1 MDEQR
6 MSSLEAEVHHGIDVI
21 VKLTQFS
28 GGKDS
33 VLELIKKE
41 IERLEKQHKDC
52 EKSPQPHAS
61 SDCPQHKLLEE
72 LKEKLETLTQNKDNS
87 NCETLLNNLC
97 SGLEKFLGYQETSKG
112 YDGTGIVYSDLDRLC
127 DGVMSFLHGVLD
139 TVRDDES
146 VKTYDDYMRNN
157 GQDDLHTVLQHLQ
170 SSIGQ
175 GRSVFGERVEEVN
188 GRTLSVINALG
199 ELITDKIDSYA
210 TNVLSGHPS
219 KELQQQLREWTSV
232 LGSIND
238 HIKSNII
245 TNVAKLDPALGEKIM
260 RKIEPVQRVVEQ
272 LRGVAGND
280 EVVRGVVLVDE
291 HLEKQRDYVL
301 AKINS
306 ESKDF
311 GDKVEGEFWKLDKKV
326 KGLEKT
332 KITHFTDIYGRLK
345 EVHEFFG
352 DDFDIKYK
360 KKIDGL
366 FSELAN
372 KMTQID
378 PKNSNSNDG
387 NISILK
393 EKFEKVKSDIDLI
406 GTEVDGEVAD
416 LSTWKTEADKVVKEA
431 KKKCEEIIA
440 KLSDDEKSKIAGPA
454 GQLRQKATQLLAA
467 SVDAKR
473 GVTTAVQ
480 DAVRKFAAL
489 DGMVTQ
495 GLENFKGK
503 ITPTIS
509 GCLTNLK
516 DIDFA
521 GGRVIKLGTLSTKG
535 HVGEWLKNNLQ
546 SSSGL
551 NGAFKSLGQDNESIL
566 QSIFNVLKVENIV
579 NGQRDVTFFKALD
592 EDIHNAIK
600 DIINLKNLS
609 DPMQSLRTELNGDGL
624 HRAVSGIT
632 VKVKDLTDQVNQQAE
647 SSLIDGY
654 FDGIWNALDDLC
666 SGVQNLVETTGNGG
680 IKKDGVNP
688 RLNELEKGLQT
699 TKLRDSKNGLHD
711 IHAHLG
717 QLQIRIAEV
726 TKADASTKVADI
738 IAELEGLPELLN
750 RKRSD
755 AGRNMDD
762 LRMQLTHRLKIVE
775 TNIQYADTFIQRAI
789 KTVQQSL
796 QLAHH
801 NITEL
806 LYHLTNTVLKATDQA
821 FQKSYR

>member
-1 MDEQR
+1 
-6 MSSLEAEVHHGIDVI
+6 
-21 VKLTQFS
+21 
-28 GGKDS
+28 
-33 VLELIKKE
+33 
-41 IERLEKQHKDC
+41 
-52 EKSPQPHAS
+52 
-61 SDCPQHKLLEE
+61 
-72 LKEKLETLTQNKDNS
+72 
-87 NCETLLNNLC
+87 
-97 SGLEKFLGYQETSKG
+97 
-112 YDGTGIVYSDLDRLC
+112 
-127 DGVMSFLHGVLD
+127 
-139 TVRDDES
+139 
-146 VKTYDDYMRNN
+146 
-157 GQDDLHTVLQHLQ
+157 
-170 SSIGQ
+170 
-175 GRSVFGERVEEVN
+175 
-188 GRTLSVINALG
+188 
-199 ELITDKIDSYA
+199 
-210 TNVLSGHPS
+210 
-219 KELQQQLREWTSV
+219 
-232 LGSIND
+232 
-238 HIKSNII
+238 
-245 TNVAKLDPALGEKIM
+245 
-260 RKIEPVQRVVEQ
+260 
-272 LRGVAGND
+272 
-280 EVVRGVVLVDE
+280 
-291 HLEKQRDYVL
+291 
-301 AKINS
+301 
-306 ESKDF
+306 
-311 GDKVEGEFWKLDKKV
+311 
-326 KGLEKT
+326 
-332 KITHFTDIYGRLK
+332 
-345 EVHEFFG
+345 
-352 DDFDIKYK
+352 
-360 KKIDGL
+360 
-366 FSELAN
+366 
-372 KMTQID
+372 MTQID

-431 KKKCEEIIA
+431 KRKGHSA
-440 KLSDDEKSKIAGPA
+440 
-454 GQLRQKATQLLAA
+454 LAA

-473 GVTTAVQ
+473 ELPQLCKTLSENRR
-480 DAVRKFAAL
+480 VRWYG
-489 DGMVTQ
+489 DSGI
-495 GLENFKGK
+495 ENFKGK

-755 AGRNMDD
+755 AEGTWM
-762 LRMQLTHRLKIVE
+762 I
-775 TNIQYADTFIQRAI
+775 
-789 KTVQQSL
+789 
-796 QLAHH
+796 
-801 NITEL
+801 
-806 LYHLTNTVLKATDQA
+806 
-821 FQKSYR
+821 